1 MSSLDLT
8 ALRVIA
14 VKDIEKAAARGAK
27 DISVR
32 PGAVVTPL
40 AQDAANRHSMTI
52 RKGDAPARPC
62 PTAASAASAP
72 AAAGAVVP
80 TRENEAL
87 YNSPEA
93 QRIKDE
99 IIATGK
105 KLWMRQ
111 YVDGNGGN
119 ISYRIGPNQ
128 VLCTPTLCSKYDLT
142 RELICMVD
150 LDGNQLAGA
159 AKRTSE
165 IFLHLEIYKAVPAAK
180 GVVHCHPPH
189 ATAYAITGRV
199 PPRGIIPEFDVF
211 VGAVALSPYETP
223 GTQRFAETVIPYV
236 RDYNTVL
243 LGNHGI
249 VCWADTVTHAEW
261 YAEVL
266 ETYCWT
272 LTIAS
277 TQLGAQV
284 SRIPAAKATDLLN
297 IKRGLGLPDPML
309 SPDTCP
315 YAQGF
320 DGPIDSIA
328 VMPPRPCECGGGA
341 SCAKSGGKACEK
353 ACSSTCS
360 TGGVNEVDSIIREVT
375 DAVMAALQTRGVR
388 A

>member
-14 VKDIEKAAARGAK
+14 VKDIEKAAALGAK
-27 DISVR
+27 EVTVR
-32 PGAVVTPL
+32 AGVAVTPLASDAASRHSMAIRRSGASAKPCPKAAKAAATPAPAGAVVTTP
-40 AQDAANRHSMTI
+40 
-52 RKGDAPARPC
+52 
-62 PTAASAASAP
+62 
-72 AAAGAVVP
+72 
-80 TRENEAL
+80 ENEVI
-87 YNSPEA
+87 YHSVEA
-93 QRIKDE
+93 ERIKDE

-150 LDGNQLAGA
+150 LDGNQLAGT

-165 IFLHLEIYKAVPAAK
+165 IFLHLEIYKAVPEAK

-223 GTQRFAETVIPYV
+223 GTKRFAETVVPYV

-277 TQLGAQV
+277 NQLGVQV

-297 IKRGLGLPDPML
+297 IKKSLGLPDPML

-328 VMPPRPCECGGGA
+328 VMPPRPCECGGGTT
-341 SCAKSGGKACEK
+341 CAKSGDKACEK
-353 ACSSTCS
+353 GCKPTCT
-360 TGGVNEVDSIIREVT
+360 TGGGNEIESIVREVT
-375 DAVMAALQTRGVR
+375 DAVMAALQARGVR